1 VTRPFAT
8 AGDPTYTRRRPIAVD
23 LAIVA
28 SSAAGV
34 AHIVAMPSH
43 YTWWPASGA
52 FFLILGTAQLL
63 VAGLLL
69 RNWRSHRLVS
79 ASVWATV
86 GVILLYVA
94 SRTVGLPMEPGVP
107 FHGGRWVPGRSIV
120 PDGEK
125 YVGPLDVFTLVAELI
140 FVVSMISTLPLRI
153 KTRTVNRLMWIGLA
167 LWGAAVVG
175 PV

>member
-1 VTRPFAT
+1 MTHPLTTV
-8 AGDPTYTRRRPIAVD
+8 GDERRTGRRPIVVD

-34 AHIVAMPSH
+34 AHIVTVPSH

-52 FFLILGTAQLL
+52 FFAMLGIVQLL
-63 VAGLLL
+63 LAAILL
-69 RNWRSHRLVS
+69 RGWPSHRLVL
-79 ASVWATV
+79 AALWGTV
-86 GVILLYVA
+86 GVILVYVA
-94 SRTVGLPMEPGVP
+94 SRTVGLPMEPAVP

-120 PDGEK
+120 PDGDK

-140 FVVSMISTLPLRI
+140 FVISIVSTLPVRM